1 MDYIL
6 AKNPGKPVNVL
17 IDSTDGSLATA
28 LSISSAF
35 KRHGDVSVHFVGMN
49 ASAATIAS
57 LGAKH
62 VSIDTAAWYLV
73 HKCSNEFFKWS
84 SLNADQMADLIAALE
99 KQKSDLDKLDAG
111 VAAMYAAKCRK
122 DPKALLDLMK
132 VGGWLSAK
140 EALEWGFVDEIT
152 DEPEDTAPRL
162 TDATASAMAAAGM
175 PIPNVP
181 VADRESALGK
191 FFAAI
196 AAMFRPGAAAT
207 PEITNQTNTPDM
219 STIILPALCAALAL
233 DAVELS
239 GDKATATL
247 SVEQLAKIDKALT
260 GNAADLKAKDTEIA
274 TLKSRISELEK
285 KPAESTSLSSTT
297 RASLTSPKIR
307 WMPSPPRFAA
317 PARSTTCCRKARA
330 RSSSLINQN
339 SSTLCPTYSIQ
350 SKSPT
355 PIMKG
360 RLSLGKA
367 TFSLCRFSPV
377 RKP

>member
-1 MDYIL
+1 MPQPLSSQTLCSAKKYNLHLKGFVGGYDFDRDYVDYIL

-17 IDSTDGSLATA
+17 IDSTGGSLATA

-57 LGAKH
+57 LGARH

-84 SLNADQMADLIAALE
+84 SLNADQMADLISALE
-99 KQKSDLDKLDAG
+99 RQKADLDKLDAG

-152 DEPEDTAPRL
+152 DEPEDTAPKL
-162 TDATASAMAAAGM
+162 TDSTASARAAAGM

-181 VADRESALGK
+181 VADRESGLGR

-196 AAMFRPGAAAT
+196 AAMFRPSNAAT
-207 PEITNQTNTPDM
+207 PVINNDQSNTPQM
-219 STIILPALCAALAL
+219 STIIFPALCAALAL
-233 DAVELS
+233 DSLELS
-239 GDKATATL
+239 GDKATASL
-247 SVEQLAKIDKALT
+247 SVEQLAKIDKALN
-260 GNAADLKAKDTEIA
+260 GNASEIKAKDTEIA
-274 TLKSRISELEK
+274 TLKARVAELEK
-285 KPAESTSLSSTT
+285 APAETTSAIVSTSQQPEKPESPIDAFS
-297 RASLTSPKIR
+297 ASVR
-307 WMPSPPRFAA
+307 
-317 PARSTTCCRKARA
+317 RA
-330 RSSSLINQN
+330 REIYDQL
-339 SSTLCPTYSIQ
+339 P
-350 SKSPT
+350 
-355 PIMKG
+355 
-360 RLSLGKA
+360 
-367 TFSLCRFSPV
+367 
-377 RKP
+377 

>member
-1 MDYIL
+1 MPQPKYNLHLKGFVGGYDFDRDYVDYIL

-17 IDSTDGSLATA
+17 IDSTGGSLATA

-57 LGAKH
+57 LGARH

-84 SLNADQMADLIAALE
+84 SLNADQMADLISALE

-122 DPKALLDLMK
+122 APKALLDLMK

-152 DEPEDTAPRL
+152 DEPEDTAPKL
-162 TDATASAMAAAGM
+162 TDATASAMAAGM

-181 VADRESALGK
+181 VADRESAIGK

-196 AAMFRPGAAAT
+196 AAMFRPGAATT
-207 PEITNQTNTPDM
+207 PEISNQSNTPQM

-233 DAVELS
+233 ESVELS
-239 GDKATATL
+239 GDKPTASL

-260 GNAADLKAKDTEIA
+260 GNAADIKAKDTEIA
-274 TLKSRISELEK
+274 NLKARVAELEK
-285 KPAESTSLSSTT
+285 KPAETTSAIVSDGQQPDKPETPMDAFS
-297 RASLTSPKIR
+297 ASVR
-307 WMPSPPRFAA
+307 
-317 PARSTTCCRKARA
+317 RA
-330 RSSSLINQN
+330 REIYDL
-339 SSTLCPTYSIQ
+339 LP
-350 SKSPT
+350 
-355 PIMKG
+355 
-360 RLSLGKA
+360 
-367 TFSLCRFSPV
+367 
-377 RKP
+377 

>member
-1 MDYIL
+1 MPQPKYNLHLKGFVGGYDFDRDYVDYIL

-17 IDSTDGSLATA
+17 IDSTGGSLATA

-57 LGAKH
+57 LGARH

-84 SLNADQMADLIAALE
+84 SLNADQMADLISALE

-152 DEPEDTAPRL
+152 DEPEDIAPKL
-162 TDATASAMAAAGM
+162 TDATASAMAAVGM

-181 VADRESALGK
+181 VADRESAIGK
-191 FFAAI
+191 FFRRHRR
-196 AAMFRPGAAAT
+196 MFRPGTAAT
-207 PEITNQTNTPDM
+207 PEITNHSNTPEM

-233 DAVELS
+233 ESVELS
-239 GDKATATL
+239 ATKPRQASPWSSL
-247 SVEQLAKIDKALT
+247 PNRQGSLRQRRRHQSQRHRNRKSQSAYLRT
-260 GNAADLKAKDTEIA
+260 GEEARRNYLGCH
-274 TLKSRISELEK
+274 R
-285 KPAESTSLSSTT
+285 
-297 RASLTSPKIR
+297 RQG
-307 WMPSPPRFAA
+307 PPRQ
-317 PARSTTCCRKARA
+317 ARKSDGRLLRLVRRA
-330 RSSSLINQN
+330 REIYDL
-339 SSTLCPTYSIQ
+339 LP
-350 SKSPT
+350 
-355 PIMKG
+355 
-360 RLSLGKA
+360 
-367 TFSLCRFSPV
+367 
-377 RKP
+377 

>member
-1 MDYIL
+1 MPQPKYNLHLKGFVGGYDFDRDYVDYIL

-111 VAAMYAAKCRK
+111 VAA
-122 DPKALLDLMK
+122 P
-132 VGGWLSAK
+132 S
-140 EALEWGFVDEIT
+140 
-152 DEPEDTAPRL
+152 P
-162 TDATASAMAAAGM
+162 TASAMAAAGM

-285 KPAESTSLSSTT
+285 KPAESTSAVIDDKGKPDKPENPMDAFS
-297 RASLTSPKIR
+297 ASVR
-307 WMPSPPRFAA
+307 
-317 PARSTTCCRKARA
+317 RA
-330 RSSSLINQN
+330 REIYDML
-339 SSTLCPTYSIQ
+339 P
-350 SKSPT
+350 
-355 PIMKG
+355 
-360 RLSLGKA
+360 
-367 TFSLCRFSPV
+367 
-377 RKP
+377 

>member
-1 MDYIL
+1 MPPPKYNLHLKGFVGGYDFDRDYVDYIL

-285 KPAESTSLSSTT
+285 KPAESTSAVIDDKGKPDKPENPMDAFS
-297 RASLTSPKIR
+297 ASVR
-307 WMPSPPRFAA
+307 
-317 PARSTTCCRKARA
+317 RA
-330 RSSSLINQN
+330 REIYDML
-339 SSTLCPTYSIQ
+339 P
-350 SKSPT
+350 
-355 PIMKG
+355 
-360 RLSLGKA
+360 
-367 TFSLCRFSPV
+367 
-377 RKP
+377 